1 MPEEQN
7 RAISPLQS
15 LNPSAIIYE
24 ETGTKSGSKHSNP
37 KHKETNTNS
46 DLSVKTKRKDLTDPP
61 TDLRAYSSSDPLY
74 RVRFSVDQW
83 GYSPATPTISV

>member
-37 KHKETNTNS
+37 KHREINT
-46 DLSVKTKRKDLTDPP
+46 DLSVKTLRKDLTDPP
-61 TDLRAYSSSDPLY
+61 TDLRAYSSSDLIY
-74 RVRFSVDQW
+74 IVRFSVDQ
-83 GYSPATPTISV
+83 

>member
-7 RAISPLQS
+7 RAISLLCSP
-15 LNPSAIIYE
+15 NPSAIIYE

-37 KHKETNTNS
+37 KHREINT

-74 RVRFSVDQW
+74 IVRFSVDQ
-83 GYSPATPTISV
+83 